1 MRIIATRDSR
11 EGFIYFL
18 GNFRLEYILRNIYK
32 GVYTLLEMGLK
43 EDMDE
48 ILGPIESEAGVKAKL
63 EISEEE
69 KSEDLEDEE
78 DIEEDVLEDE
88 DVDD

>member
-1 MRIIATRDSR
+1 MVVRIIATRDSR

-63 EISEEE
+63 EISE
-69 KSEDLEDEE
+69 DEE

>member
-1 MRIIATRDSR
+1 MRIIATSDSR
-11 EGFIYFL
+11 EDFIYFL
-18 GNFRLEYILRNIYK
+18 GNFQDEYILRNVYK
-32 GVYTLLEMGLK
+32 VVYTSFKMGLK
-43 EDMDE
+43 EDMNE

-63 EISEEE
+63 EISE
-69 KSEDLEDEE
+69 DEE